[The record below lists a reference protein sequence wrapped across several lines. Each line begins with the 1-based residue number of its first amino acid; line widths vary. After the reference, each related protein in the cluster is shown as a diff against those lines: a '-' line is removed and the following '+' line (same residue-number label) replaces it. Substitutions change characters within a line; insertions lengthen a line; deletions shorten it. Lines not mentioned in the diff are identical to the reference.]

1 MKKTIVKSL
10 QPAIKI
16 FSEMIINTEIK
27 DQKLLEMIINTE
39 IKDQKLLAYD
49 FISEL
54 WTGMS
59 EAILLEAVRQNRS
72 KREKDETKKRE
83 PHTED

>member
-16 FSEMIINTEIK
+16 FS
-27 DQKLLEMIINTE
+27 EMIINTE